1 MRLFPSNRE
10 EVPLDR
16 ELEVRVGWFIQ
27 LRWLAGVGVLL
38 GATGVWLVG
47 LETWAV
53 VPLYIVGGI
62 LLGYNGLLAWLHRRL
77 AGQGVGAGPGARPA
91 SRWRIFAHLQVILDW
106 ITLTILSGLTGGLES
121 PLILFFTFHVLLAAM
136 LLPRRECLIQT
147 SVALLL
153 IIGMAYL
160 CSPTIRRPP
169 DLQSSPLAV
178 VQVYG
183 QGTRVIAYVLTIA
196 GLLYTCTFLASSI
209 TERLRQREKELLDSR
224 NREEQMYA
232 EMALLHELAK
242 SITSTLNL
250 DLVLQRAAEQ
260 AAHTLS
266 AKACSIRLLSESG
279 ELHISTA
286 YGLSEAYLQKG
297 PVDLAHSPIDRRALL
312 GEPVLVHD
320 LTRENLFQYPEEAV
334 REGIRSVLCVPLLAQ
349 DRAFGVMRV
358 YSEVPGG
365 FDQEDVQFLQHFA
378 NLAAIAITN
387 ARTYQVL
394 QNVDRERSRFM
405 RTVAHELRSPLAAIL
420 SNLDV
425 ILEGYVGSVSE
436 KARQLLARTR
446 QRASLLLA
454 LTNDLLALAAGR
466 EAPAER
472 TRERLSLAEIARQ
485 SINDLRDQAQ
495 SKSIQ
500 LEFHPGEG
508 SLDLLGDR
516 DQLERLMDNLVGN
529 AVKYTLEGGRVTVRL
544 HGDERA
550 IELVVED
557 TGIGI
562 PQAVQDRLFEEFFRA
577 ENARR
582 LTDQGTGLGLS
593 IVKRIVEDHRGKIA
607 VESEE
612 GRGTRITVVLPRDG
626 QRLAPPA
633 ASPAETSSPAHQ

>member
-1 MRLFPSNRE
+1 MRLFLSNKN

-16 ELEVRVGWFIQ
+16 ELEVRVGWFIR
-27 LRWLAGVGVLL
+27 LRWLAGVGVWL
-38 GATGVWLVG
+38 GATGVWLTG
-47 LETWAV
+47 LERSVV
-53 VPLYIVGGI
+53 VPLYVVGGI
-62 LLGYNGLLAWLHRRL
+62 LLGYNALLTGLHRRL
-77 AGQGVGAGPGARPA
+77 ASQEQFQAA
-91 SRWRIFAHLQVILDW
+91 RWRLFAHLQVALDW
-106 ITLTILSGLTGGLES
+106 IALAVLSGFTGGLES

-153 IIGMAYL
+153 IVGMAHF
-160 CSPTIRRPP
+160 CNPAVRGSP
-169 DLQSSPLAV
+169 DLTGTLPTSPLAV

-183 QGTRVIAYVLTIA
+183 DGRRVTAYVLMLA

-224 NREEQMYA
+224 NREEQMHA

-242 SITSTLNL
+242 SITATLDLN
-250 DLVLQRAAEQ
+250 LVLQRAAER

-279 ELHISTA
+279 ELHISAA

-320 LTRENLFQYPEEAV
+320 LTRESLFQYPEEAV

-365 FDQEDVQFLQHFA
+365 FGQEDVQFLQHFA
-378 NLAAIAITN
+378 SLAAIAISN

-425 ILEGYVGSVSE
+425 VLEGYVGSVSE
-436 KARQLLARTR
+436 KATQLLARTR

-454 LTNDLLALAAGR
+454 LTTDLLALAAGR

-472 TRERLSLAEIARQ
+472 ARERLSLAEIARQ
-485 SINDLRDQAQ
+485 TVHDLEGQAQ
-495 SKSIQ
+495 SKSVQ
-500 LEFHPGEG
+500 LGLHIHQGP
-508 SLDLLGDR
+508 LDLWGNR

-544 HGDERA
+544 NGDERSV
-550 IELVVED
+550 ELVVED

-562 PQAVQDRLFEEFFRA
+562 PRAAQDRLFEEFFRA
-577 ENARR
+577 ENAKR
-582 LTDQGTGLGLS
+582 LTEQGTGLGLS

-612 GRGTRITVVLPRDG
+612 GQGTRITVILPRNG
-626 QRLAPPA
+626 QRSA
-633 ASPAETSSPAHQ
+633 ASDPSPIEARS